1 MSSPWS
7 RALAFVTARLTC
19 RRRRTKLGATV
30 TKSQRTDWGFPAPLE
45 NVSGEVAIVGVGDAI
60 YQRASGKSAREIAI
74 AAVEAA
80 IEDAGLRPEDIDG
93 ILQSPHLGGGFGAD
107 DFRAHFGTRQEIWMS
122 PDGGAATWAAT
133 VPVPAAR
140 ALRSGRAKYVLN
152 LFAVDWFSQKGS
164 GGAEGPGRFHG
175 QERMKANFELPFG
188 WFPQP
193 VYFATIA
200 RRHMFEYGT
209 RPEDLGAIAATC
221 RRHATRHP
229 DAITRDR
236 PLTLDDYLAR
246 PMMVDPL
253 RMEDCCLISD
263 GGGATIM
270 TTVERARDL
279 AKPPVVV
286 AGVGEGFSGSG
297 AYWSQQG
304 DFTASPQVYSAPQ
317 AFEQAG
323 VAPGDVDVLTLYDPF
338 SIVALMQIED
348 MGFCAKGEAGAFVA
362 GDNLHFDTP
371 GLAYNTHGG
380 LLSHAY
386 VLGISHVNEVVRQL
400 RGEASSQVENCEI
413 GVYGGYT
420 GHAASTLV
428 LRRDR

>member
-1 MSSPWS
+1 MTTSAEP
-7 RALAFVTARLTC
+7 
-19 RRRRTKLGATV
+19 
-30 TKSQRTDWGFPAPLE
+30 DWGHSGELE
-45 NVSGEVAIVGVGDAI
+45 DVSGEIAIVGVGDAI
-60 YQRASGKSAREIAI
+60 YQRASGKSANEIALD
-74 AAVEAA
+74 A
-80 IEDAGLRPEDIDG
+80 IERAIADAGLRPDEIDG
-93 ILQSPHLGGGFGAD
+93 LMQSPFMGGGFTAD
-107 DFRAHFGTRQEIWMS
+107 TYRDYFGTGQSIWMS
-122 PDGGAATWAAT
+122 TDGGAMTWAAT
-133 VPVPAAR
+133 APVAAAQAIR
-140 ALRSGRAKYVLN
+140 EGKARHILN
-152 LFAVDWFSQKGS
+152 LFAVDWFSQKGK
-164 GGAEGPGRFHG
+164 GGEGPGKYHG
-175 QERMKANFELPFG
+175 EERMKANFELPFG

-209 RPEDLGAIAATC
+209 RPEDLGAIAVAC
-221 RRHATRHP
+221 RYHATRHP
-229 DAITRDR
+229 DAITRQR
-236 PLTLDDYLAR
+236 PLDLAGYLAR

-253 RMEDCCLISD
+253 RMDDCCLISD

-270 TTVERARDL
+270 TSLERARDL

-286 AGVGEGFSGSG
+286 AGVGEGYSGSG

-304 DFTASPQVYSAPQ
+304 DFTASPQVFSAPR

-323 VAPGDVDVLTLYDPF
+323 VTPGDVDVLTLYDPF

-348 MGFCAKGEAGAFVA
+348 MGFCPKGGA
-362 GDNLHFDTP
+362 GDLVADGKLHFDTP

-400 RGEASSQVENCEI
+400 RGEAACQVSDCEI

-420 GHAASTLV
+420 GHMASTLV
-428 LRRDR
+428 MRRDR

>member
-1 MSSPWS
+1 MTGHGT
-7 RALAFVTARLTC
+7 REKILGVAAR
-19 RRRRTKLGATV
+19 KP
-30 TKSQRTDWGFPAPLE
+30 DWGFAGELE
-45 NVSGEVAIVGVGDAI
+45 DVSGQLAVVGVGDAI
-60 YQRASGKSAREIAI
+60 YQRASGKNAIEIALD
-74 AAVEAA
+74 A
-80 IEDAGLRPEDIDG
+80 ITRALADAGLQPEQVDG
-93 ILQSPHLGGGFGAD
+93 IMQSPYVGAAFTAD
-107 DFRAHFGTRQEIWMS
+107 TYREHFGTKQDIWMS
-122 PDGGAATWAAT
+122 HEGGAMVWAAT
-133 VPVPAAR
+133 APVVAAR
-140 ALRSGRAKYVLN
+140 AIRDGKAQTILN
-152 LFAVDWFSQKGS
+152 LFAVDWFTQKGS
-164 GGAEGPGRFHG
+164 GGEGPGKFHG
-175 QERMKANFELPFG
+175 EERMKANFELPFG

-200 RRHMFEYGT
+200 RRHMWEYGT
-209 RPEDLGAIAATC
+209 RAEDLGAIAVTC
-221 RRHATRHP
+221 RHHANRHP

-236 PLTLDDYLAR
+236 PLTLEQYLAR

-270 TTVERARDL
+270 TSLERARDL

-286 AGVGEGFSGSG
+286 AGVGEGYSNQG

-304 DFTASPQVYSAPQ
+304 DFTSTPQVFSAPK

-323 VAPGDVDVLTLYDPF
+323 IVPGDVDVLTLYDPF

-348 MGFCAKGEAGAFVA
+348 MGFCPKGDAAGFVS
-362 GDNLHFDTP
+362 GDKLRFDTP

-400 RGEASSQVENCEI
+400 RGEAACQVSDCEV

-420 GHAASTLV
+420 GHMASTLV
-428 LRRDR
+428 MRRDG

>member
-1 MSSPWS
+1 M
-7 RALAFVTARLTC
+7 A
-19 RRRRTKLGATV
+19 GAV
-30 TKSQRTDWGFPAPLE
+30 KTDWGFPGDLE

-60 YQRASGKSAREIAI
+60 YQRASGRNASEIAI
-74 AAVEAA
+74 TA
-80 IEDAGLRPEDIDG
+80 IERAIADAGLQPGDIDG
-93 ILQSPHLGGGFGAD
+93 IMQSPFMGGGLTAD
-107 DFRAHFGTRQEIWMS
+107 AYRAHFGTKQEIWMS
-122 PDGGAATWAAT
+122 GNGGPAIWAGTA
-133 VPVPAAR
+133 PVVAAR
-140 ALRSGRAKYVLN
+140 AIREGKARHVLN

-164 GGAEGPGRFHG
+164 GGEGPGQYHG
-175 QERMKANFELPFG
+175 SERMKANFELPFG

-209 RPEDLGAIAATC
+209 RPEDLGAIAVTC
-221 RRHATRHP
+221 RHHATRHP
-229 DAITRDR
+229 DAITRER
-236 PLTLDDYLAR
+236 PLSLDDYLAR

-270 TTVERARDL
+270 TSVERARDL

-286 AGVGEGFSGSG
+286 AGVADGYSGSG

-304 DFTASPQVYSAPQ
+304 DFTASPQVFSAPQ

-323 VAPGDVDVLTLYDPF
+323 VSPADVDVLTLYDPF

-348 MGFCAKGEAGAFVA
+348 MGFCKKGEAGAFVA
-362 GDNLHFDTP
+362 GDNLRFDTL

-386 VLGISHVNEVVRQL
+386 VLGIAHVNEVVRQL
-400 RGEASSQVENCEI
+400 RGEASSQVEDCEI